1 MVKKRVHEI
10 AKELKIESK
19 EIINKL
25 NDEGI
30 SVKSHMSTLED
41 REVERLLH
49 LYGKEQAKP
58 ERKPGAAASQRNK
71 PEQKKNMP
79 ASDGKKPAK
88 TDGRQGNAKKPH
100 RIAEQDYLRGPGLV
114 DRVPSRPPDKR
125 FEEKPEQKESPIFAG
140 NNEPYRD
147 RKETLGRT
155 GAANK
160 DYHSNAGKPQRNRP
174 HGARNDV
181 WRPERPGQAPG
192 ANRPGNQSGENQ
204 YGYRQPKPAG
214 NRPPQQNRPVQDR
227 DTQQRYGNRPGQDRD
242 SQQRYGNRPGQD
254 RDSQQ
259 RYGNR
264 PGQDR
269 DSQQRYGNRP
279 GPGRYNDNR
288 PAAGP
293 RPGGA
298 AAPGGTGQRWNDRQN
313 RPGGYQQPNRP
324 RPGDRPPQTTGTG
337 GQGGR
342 PRPDSATAAKP
353 QGRFE
358 NKDRSTGD
366 KSRFQ
371 DKSKSSPGKQPGRNR
386 FDKHTSTLSDR
397 GDKSR
402 TRNMPGGG
410 RRKPAY
416 KQKDMKP
423 SGPAQP
429 LEKKPVVIGESVTVQ
444 ELALKLYRTPA
455 ELIKKLMALGVMAT
469 INQEIDSDTAS
480 LLAVE
485 YGYDVEIKLPVDL
498 EAMLMQEPEE
508 EAGALAL
515 RPCIVT
521 VMGHVDHGKT
531 SLLDA
536 IRQTNV
542 IATEAGGITQH
553 IGAYQVEHTGKKITF
568 VDTPGHEAFTAMRAR
583 GAQVTDIAILVVAAE
598 DGVMPQTIEA
608 INHAQEADV
617 PIIVAINKI
626 DKPDANPDR
635 VKQELTEHG
644 MIPEEWGGETICVN
658 VSAVNRTGLT
668 DLLEMILLV
677 AEMRELKANPDR
689 PARGTVIEAELD
701 KGRGPVASVL
711 VQNGTLNVGDNI
723 IAGSASGRVRAMVD
737 DKGRRVKKAGP
748 STPVEVLGFSETP
761 MAGDVFVV
769 VQDEKLAK
777 NIVTR
782 RQIRKRE
789 EDLKNTSR
797 VSLEDLFKRIQEG
810 QIKELGIIVKADVQ
824 GSVEALRQNLERLNT
839 GEVKV
844 NIVHGGVGAIT
855 ETDIM
860 LASASDAI
868 IIGFNV
874 RPDVKA
880 RKAAENEK
888 VDVRLYRVIYEA
900 IEDVKAAMS
909 GLLDPEYKEVSLGR
923 AEVRKIF
930 RASKIGTIAG
940 CYVLE
945 GKIERGA
952 GVRLVRD
959 GIVIHEG
966 KLDSL
971 KRFKEDAKEVLQGY
985 ECGLAFEKFN
995 EMLEGDVV
1003 EAFVIEAVKREL
1015 A

>member
-1 MVKKRVHEI
+1 M
-10 AKELKIESK
+10 
-19 EIINKL
+19 
-25 NDEGI
+25 
-30 SVKSHMSTLED
+30 
-41 REVERLLH
+41 
-49 LYGKEQAKP
+49 
-58 ERKPGAAASQRNK
+58 
-71 PEQKKNMP
+71 
-79 ASDGKKPAK
+79 
-88 TDGRQGNAKKPH
+88 
-100 RIAEQDYLRGPGLV
+100 GP
-114 DRVPSRPPDKR
+114 
-125 FEEKPEQKESPIFAG
+125 
-140 NNEPYRD
+140 
-147 RKETLGRT
+147 T
-155 GAANK
+155 
-160 DYHSNAGKPQRNRP
+160 
-174 HGARNDV
+174 
-181 WRPERPGQAPG
+181 
-192 ANRPGNQSGENQ
+192 
-204 YGYRQPKPAG
+204 
-214 NRPPQQNRPVQDR
+214 
-227 DTQQRYGNRPGQDRD
+227 
-242 SQQRYGNRPGQD
+242 
-254 RDSQQ
+254 
-259 RYGNR
+259 
-264 PGQDR
+264 
-269 DSQQRYGNRP
+269 
-279 GPGRYNDNR
+279 
-288 PAAGP
+288 
-293 RPGGA
+293 
-298 AAPGGTGQRWNDRQN
+298 
-313 RPGGYQQPNRP
+313 
-324 RPGDRPPQTTGTG
+324 
-337 GQGGR
+337 
-342 PRPDSATAAKP
+342 
-353 QGRFE
+353 
-358 NKDRSTGD
+358 
-366 KSRFQ
+366 
-371 DKSKSSPGKQPGRNR
+371 
-386 FDKHTSTLSDR
+386 
-397 GDKSR
+397 
-402 TRNMPGGG
+402 
-410 RRKPAY
+410 
-416 KQKDMKP
+416 
-423 SGPAQP
+423 QP

-444 ELALKLYRTPA
+444 ELALKLYKTPA
-455 ELIKKLMALGVMAT
+455 ELIKKLMAMGVMAT
-469 INQEIDSDTAS
+469 INQEIDSDTAT
-480 LLAVE
+480 LLAVD

-498 EAMLMQEPEE
+498 EALLMQEPEDDA
-508 EAGALAL
+508 EALNL

-553 IGAYQVEHTGKKITF
+553 IGAYQVEHAAKKITF

-608 INHAQEADV
+608 INHAKEADV

-626 DKPDANPDR
+626 DKPDANPER

-644 MIPEEWGGETICVN
+644 LIPEEWGGETICVN
-658 VSAVNRTGLT
+658 VSAVNGVGLT
-668 DLLEMILLV
+668 ELLEMILLV
-677 AEMRELKANPDR
+677 AEMRELKANPHR

-723 IAGSASGRVRAMVD
+723 IAGAASGRVRAMVD
-737 DKGRRVKKAGP
+737 DKGRRVKKAAP
-748 STPVEVLGFSETP
+748 STPVEVLGFSEAP
-761 MAGDVFVV
+761 MAGDLFVV

-777 NIVTR
+777 NIVAR
-782 RQIRKRE
+782 RQIRRRE
-789 EDLKNTSR
+789 EDMKSTSR

-824 GSVEALRQNLERLNT
+824 GSVEVLRQALERLNT

-860 LASASDAI
+860 LASASNAI

-909 GLLDPEYKEVSLGR
+909 GLLDPDYKEVSLGR

-930 RASKIGTIAG
+930 KASKIGTIAG

-959 GIVIHEG
+959 GIVVHEG

-971 KRFKEDAKEVLQGY
+971 KRFKEDAKEVVQGY

-995 EMLEGDVV
+995 EMQEGDVV
-1003 EAFVIEAVKREL
+1003 EAFIIEAVKREL